1 MRMSSG
7 ENLVNTK
14 KVSLRARRA
23 KQSWLR
29 LLRRF
34 APRNDTKLGTF
45 GVNCLILGIFL
56 IFSMGVNPVF
66 ISAEESIVA
75 DKDKISLDL
84 KNIDINELLRILSL
98 KTNKTIVASREV
110 SGRISLYLNNVNFLD
125 VLDIILVTQ
134 GWACDKKKD
143 IFYIMSN
150 SEYKRLYG
158 RDYNE
163 PRTIKTVKLKYAK
176 PANVFNA
183 VSQLKSDI
191 GKVVADEASGTV
203 ILIDIPDK
211 LKMLEKSIQELDIP
225 LQTVVY
231 DLNYA
236 NPVDARAQLNAAITS
251 GTGEVIVDERSGKAI
266 ISDLPKKMEK
276 LGALVK
282 ELDEETRQVFI
293 EAQIVQVT
301 LSDSFQRGIDW
312 EKLFSESK
320 LHGLDFVGY
329 FPVSPA
335 LSSYQKI
342 SLGTIE
348 NDKYKMVINLLDSY
362 GTTNTLSQPKLAVVN
377 NEEAHI
383 MVGIR
388 DAYVTGSQS
397 QGTTTITS
405 ESVQFIDVGLKL
417 KVKPVI
423 NKQGFITM
431 KIKLESSTAREPLTT
446 AAGSRIPIIQTS
458 EAETAIK
465 IKDGATIML
474 GGLLEQIKNDNKE
487 GVPGISKLPLI
498 GGLFGKHDKL
508 DKKTELVVFITPHL
522 IKGDAGRDGLE
533 PKNFVPD
540 SFRPQEAM
548 RDIAIDK
555 KLQEIEDEPV
565 LEKK

>member
-1 MRMSSG
+1 M
-7 ENLVNTK
+7 
-14 KVSLRARRA
+14 
-23 KQSWLR
+23 
-29 LLRRF
+29 
-34 APRNDTKLGTF
+34 
-45 GVNCLILGIFL
+45 GIFL
-56 IFSMGVNPVF
+56 IFSSGGNTASV
-66 ISAEESIVA
+66 SAEEFTVA

-84 KNIDINELLRILSL
+84 KNIEINELLRILSL

-134 GWACDKKKD
+134 NWACDKKKD
-143 IFYIMSN
+143 IYYIMSN

-158 RDYNE
+158 RDYTE
-163 PRTIKTVKLKYAK
+163 PRTIRTVKLKYAK
-176 PANVFNA
+176 PANIFNA
-183 VSQLKSDI
+183 LAQLKSDI

-211 LKMLEKSIQELDIP
+211 LNILEKAIQELDVS
-225 LQTVVY
+225 LETAVY

-236 NPVDARAQLNAAITS
+236 KPADARAQLNAAITA

-276 LGALVK
+276 LGILVK

-293 EAQIVQVT
+293 EAQIIQVT

-329 FPVSPA
+329 FPATPA

-348 NDKYKMVINLLDSY
+348 NNKYKMVVNLLDSY
-362 GTTNTLSQPKLAVVN
+362 GSTDTLSQPKIAVIN

-388 DAYVTGSQS
+388 DAYITGSQS
-397 QGTTTITS
+397 QGTTTVTT
-405 ESVQFIDVGLKL
+405 ETVQFIDVGLKL
-417 KVKPVI
+417 KVVPVI

-431 KIKLESSTAREPLTT
+431 KIKFESSTAREPLTT
-446 AAGSRIPIIQTS
+446 QAGSRIPIIQTS

-474 GGLLEQIKNDNKE
+474 GGLLEQTKQDNKD
-487 GVPGISKLPLI
+487 GVPGISKLPLV
-498 GGLFGKHDKL
+498 GALFGKRYKL
-508 DKKTELVVFITPHL
+508 NKKTE
-522 IKGDAGRDGLE
+522 
-533 PKNFVPD
+533 
-540 SFRPQEAM
+540 
-548 RDIAIDK
+548 
-555 KLQEIEDEPV
+555 
-565 LEKK
+565 